1 MDLEGIELQEKKKHV
16 IRLEFDSLENI
27 SLYTTLEDRGTLI
40 RALIQTLAGMVM
52 VSVGEKDRS
61 EVSSIIVRELDHLL
75 RESTVEVSRNNLQG
89 AHEETV

>member
-27 SLYTTLEDRGTLI
+27 SLSTTLEDRGTLI